1 MYLSSG
7 DLKDH
12 LQRLLEGRCEI
23 DRELGRGGMGVV
35 FLARQ
40 TSLDRPIAIKVLQ
53 PHLAEEP
60 EVLERFAREARTQS
74 RLDHP
79 NIVPILDVLTE
90 GGLSFYLM
98 AFVDGP
104 TLRMRMTE
112 EKQLP
117 VQSAIRALR
126 EIGSAL
132 AHAHRSGVVHRDVKP
147 ENILIDPHSG
157 RMMLTDFGIA
167 KILDSSMTGLTKT
180 FSHFGS
186 PRYMAPEQAESAASA
201 DGRSDQYALAMIGY
215 EMLAGRPAFDSPNP
229 AELLF
234 QHRYTPPPDP
244 AEARPDAPRALC
256 DALLR
261 AAAKSPDDR
270 FASMDEFVGALE
282 GLEVSAGTVAGAAAR
297 GSDAAGRRRSSTAA
311 RSGKQGQPAPAG
323 RRGLLLAIAGG
334 ASVLALSLVVL
345 LLTRG
350 DPSNEASPPP
360 PRETVESNR
369 EAIADPSA
377 PGEGLAPVATLD
389 APPTVEVNATA
400 RLDAGASRDPD
411 GPAGD
416 LRFRWD
422 FEGDGN
428 WDTPWAELASY
439 QHSFTSVGLRTVAVQ
454 VKDAAGNLHSA
465 QRQVRVLDAAQVTPT
480 TPQGPRA
487 LATVRPTSG
496 PGGTEFTFDASRS
509 TDAFGSASSLVYRWD
524 FESDG
529 VWDTEFATEPT
540 VSHRYDATG
549 RHRAR
554 LQTRE
559 GSGATADASVTVTVE
574 GSANPTDQVNELL
587 ARFDQAVAAEDLMR
601 LGSDLYRGALPA
613 EDRSVFTRLFDR
625 AEKIRVAPS
634 GGAVS
639 FRDENGT
646 VEARRRVTFSLS
658 STGESSS
665 FDLKITMVRDGQ
677 TWRVKETKRD

>member
-7 DLKDH
+7 DLKEH

-112 EKQLP
+112 AKQLP
-117 VQSAIRALR
+117 VQSVIRALR

-167 KILDSSMTGLTKT
+167 KILDSSLTGLTKT

-261 AAAKSPDDR
+261 AAAKSPEDR
-270 FASMDEFVGALE
+270 FASMDEFVAALE
-282 GLEVSAGTVAGAAAR
+282 GLDANAGTGAGASAAAR
-297 GSDAAGRRRSSTAA
+297 RRPSPAA
-311 RSGKQGQPAPAG
+311 RSGKPVQPR
-323 RRGLLLAIAGG
+323 RRGLLLALAGG
-334 ASVLALSLVVL
+334 ASVLGLSLLVL
-345 LLTRG
+345 LLTQDDTPIERT
-350 DPSNEASPPP
+350 PST
-360 PRETVESNR
+360 PREAV
-369 EAIADPSA
+369 ADPQADRA
-377 PGEGLAPVATLD
+377 PGDGGQREGLAPVATLD
-389 APPTVEVNATA
+389 APATVEIDATA

-411 GPAGD
+411 GLASE

-428 WDTPWAELASY
+428 WDTPWVELASY
-439 QHSFTSVGLRTVAVQ
+439 QHSFSSIGLRTVAVQ
-454 VKDAAGNLHSA
+454 VRDAAGNLHSA
-465 QRQVRVLDAAQVTPT
+465 QRQVRVLDAAPVTTTRTTGTPPT
-480 TPQGPRA
+480 PEGPRA
-487 LATVRPTSG
+487 LATARPTSG
-496 PGGTEFTFDASRS
+496 PSGTEFAFDASRS
-509 TDAFGSASSLVYRWD
+509 TDAFGSASALLYRWD

-529 VWDTEFATEPT
+529 VWDTEFGTEPT
-540 VSHRYDATG
+540 VAHRYDATG
-549 RHRAR
+549 RQRAR
-554 LQTRE
+554 VQVRE
-559 GSGATADASVTVTVE
+559 GNGAAADASVTVTVE
-574 GSANPTDQVNELL
+574 GSSNPTDQVNELL
-587 ARFDQAVAAEDLMR
+587 ARFDRAVAAEDLMA

-634 GGAVS
+634 GTIS

-665 FDLKITMVRDGQ
+665 FDLRITMVRDGQ